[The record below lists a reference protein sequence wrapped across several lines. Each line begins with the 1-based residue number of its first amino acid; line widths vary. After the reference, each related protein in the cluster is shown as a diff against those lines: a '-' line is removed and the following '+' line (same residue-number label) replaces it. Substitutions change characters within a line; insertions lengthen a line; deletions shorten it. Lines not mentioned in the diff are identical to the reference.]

1 MAHARATSRPAPHG
15 RVVGRYLMYGQI
27 GSGGTAT
34 VHIGRLRGQGGF
46 ARTVALKRLHAHLA
60 RDPYFASLFLSE
72 ARLGARISH
81 PNVASLLDVVRLG
94 DGELLLVMDYVHGE
108 TLAGLLSLC
117 RRREDPIPPRIAVA
131 ITIGALLGL
140 HAAHEALGED
150 GRPLGLVHG
159 DVSPHNVIVG
169 ADGTTRMLDFG
180 VARAGVASGAD
191 CRVIGTL
198 AYMAPERLNGASFD
212 RRSDVFSA
220 GVLLWEMLAM
230 RRLFAG
236 ADGRGK
242 RGLAQILA
250 PSKFRPGLSADVDA
264 VVMQA
269 LHTEPDR
276 RAQTALLLARALERA
291 LPPATNQEVADW
303 LNQTAGARLRE
314 RADELSRIERS
325 SAPTFL
331 PGEDPDDQP
340 TTALETPA
348 APPSRAPARPAP
360 AAPAVQAEDDPTL
373 FDINCAFREEPA
385 TARPVVITP
394 PRQRRTL
401 TPRLSQ
407 LPELS
412 PSAESGSDEDTTPTP
427 SRPRRHRESS
437 SLDRSLT
444 PELSPSPPPVQ
455 PSEYPITATR
465 PRGPARWMLMAPA
478 CLVLCSVGA
487 WNLGRSS
494 VSVTATAAR
503 ATDLARVTVPAP
515 AAMAVALATAPPEP
529 RPAPVP
535 EPVSASVLTPAT
547 VPAPASAAMTAP
559 APVAAPVTSDATFDA
574 TFEAA
579 SESIPAELA
588 AKPAARS
595 SETDDRAVPSDAA
608 LRTSIPERVEAL
620 NQRALAAYGRLDPA
634 RALRLLG
641 AALRLGQRAGRSEIA
656 LTARTQINLGVVL
669 AGGFKQRGLAARHFR
684 LARALDPAIMPTR
697 ALSNPEIE
705 AALREAG
712 AYSPNGF

>member
-1 MAHARATSRPAPHG
+1 
-15 RVVGRYLMYGQI
+15 
-27 GSGGTAT
+27 

-150 GRPLGLVHG
+150 GHPLGLVHG

-180 VARAGVASGAD
+180 VARAGVANGAD

-250 PSKFRPGLSADVDA
+250 PSKFRPDLSADVDA

-269 LHTEPDR
+269 LHTDPDR
-276 RAQTALLLARALERA
+276 RPQTALILARALERA

-348 APPSRAPARPAP
+348 APPLRAPGRPVT
-360 AAPAVQAEDDPTL
+360 AAPAVAAEDDPTL

-394 PRQRRTL
+394 PRHRRTL
-401 TPRLSQ
+401 TPRLSL

-412 PSAESGSDEDTTPTP
+412 PSAESGSDENTTPTP

-465 PRGPARWMLMAPA
+465 PRGPARWMLLAPA

-487 WNLGRSS
+487 WKLGRSS
-494 VSVTATAAR
+494 VGVTAAAAH

-515 AAMAVALATAPPEP
+515 AAMAVALATAPHEP
-529 RPAPVP
+529 PPA
-535 EPVSASVLTPAT
+535 A
-547 VPAPASAAMTAP
+547 APAAMTAP
-559 APVAAPVTSDATFDA
+559 PVTSEPTSDPTPD
-574 TFEAA
+574 
-579 SESIPAELA
+579 SIPAEPA
-588 AKPAARS
+588 AKPAPAPP
-595 SETDDRAVPSDAA
+595 EIDDRAVSTDAT
-608 LRTSIPERVEAL
+608 LRTSIPDRVEAL
-620 NQRALAAYGRLDPA
+620 NQRALAAYGRLDPT
-634 RALRLLG
+634 RALRLLSS
-641 AALRLGQRAGRSEIA
+641 ALRLSQRAGRSEIA